1 MIGGKNI
8 PTDEKLYNSIKKKS
22 KSQISK
28 NFTLA
33 FRIWFRIFS

>member
-8 PTDEKLYNSIKKKS
+8 PTDEKLYNFIKKRKTKFQKTS
-22 KSQISK
+22 RC
-28 NFTLA
+28 